1 MTSRASG
8 AIIVALSV
16 IAIAGAAVL
25 GAVRAAATWYVIDQ
39 TGTPGLLWL
48 MSDWVDPVT
57 LSPGDIV
64 SWQVRAS
71 LDDPLGTLAMQVRRE
86 GELTAR
92 DDAVQVLIRQCSV
105 EWVVSADGEAQ
116 CSRGRVDLLGP
127 ISLADPLFGPPAG
140 SDDDTPVEAPVWDLG
155 YIGHDGD
162 EYFLITLWV
171 ADTYENRLDESLMG
185 LGAAIGVGFLAEEA
199 ELLVAPPPGAR
210 GLPAT
215 GADGGVLLLLIGGIV
230 GTLVGVRL
238 VRS

>member
-1 MTSRASG
+1 MTSRISG
-8 AIIVALSV
+8 ALLVALSV
-16 IAIAGAAVL
+16 AAIAAAAVL
-25 GAVRAAATWYVIDQ
+25 GASRAAATWYVIDQ
-39 TGTPGLLWL
+39 TGRPGLLWL
-48 MSDWVDPVT
+48 MSDWVEPVA
-57 LSPGDIV
+57 LSPGDILQ
-64 SWQVRAS
+64 WQVRAS

-86 GELTAR
+86 GELIER

-105 EWVVSADGEAQ
+105 EWVVSPDGEAQ

-140 SDDDTPVEAPVWDLG
+140 FDDETPVEAPVWDLG

-162 EYFLITLWV
+162 EYFLVTLWV

-185 LGAAIGVGFLAEEA
+185 QGAAIGVGFLAEEA
-199 ELLVAPPPGAR
+199 ELLVTPPPGAR